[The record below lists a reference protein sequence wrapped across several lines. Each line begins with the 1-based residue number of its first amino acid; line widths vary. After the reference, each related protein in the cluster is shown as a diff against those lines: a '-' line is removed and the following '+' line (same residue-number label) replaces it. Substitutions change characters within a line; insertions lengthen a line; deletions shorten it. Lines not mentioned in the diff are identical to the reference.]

1 MLESLSLQVLHG
13 EERRTIV
20 LSDFINHTDAG
31 MIQRG
36 CGSHLALKA
45 LQRLRIAGQFL
56 GQKLQRDMAA
66 QLGVLGLVHHAHSAA
81 AQFAAESCSERWSD
95 RSSLSPPVRWT
106 MLTGKRPKA

>member
-36 CGSHLALKA
+36 CGSRLALKA

-56 GQKLQRDMAA
+56 RQKLHRGMAA
-66 QLGVLGLVHHAHSAA
+66 QLGVPVPVQHAHSRP
-81 AQFAAESCSERWSD
+81 AQLWPD
-95 RSSLSPPVRWT
+95 LLMWHGLIGQSSVRLLWGPT
-106 MLTGKRPKA
+106 LH